1 MATRFL
7 TFIKIVTLSVIF
19 LSFSIGLP
27 LAKETE
33 ERIQKDPNVQGKYEI
48 PNYVLNI
55 TKDNTY
61 PNPSQ
66 DLPMLQPSELTKELL
81 DSSKVKIENPDLIF
95 MLNETSIKRPLL
107 ALGHRSTIYLGRW
120 PLNYQSK
127 ETSVNWEYQKINTNF
142 YDNRGGNAAYK
153 IHYVQETQ
161 KNVKG
166 GLTAKIPNANQVKK
180 MMLME
185 AAQKT
190 NLPLSFETIVGAGTK
205 KDQYYNIPHRRL
217 GYLDCYATAV
227 NEKGTVTYGE
237 VYLVLKGKKKYI
249 NVKNVT
255 SQGIGAW
262 IPIQDYV
269 SFKFTSV
276 EAPR

>member
-95 MLNETSIKRPLL
+95 MLNETSIKKPFL
-107 ALGHRSTIYLGRW
+107 AFGHHSTIYLGRW

-142 YDNRGGNAAYK
+142 YDNRGGNAA
-153 IHYVQETQ
+153 
-161 KNVKG
+161 
-166 GLTAKIPNANQVKK
+166 
-180 MMLME
+180 
-185 AAQKT
+185 
-190 NLPLSFETIVGAGTK
+190 
-205 KDQYYNIPHRRL
+205 
-217 GYLDCYATAV
+217 
-227 NEKGTVTYGE
+227 
-237 VYLVLKGKKKYI
+237 
-249 NVKNVT
+249 
-255 SQGIGAW
+255 
-262 IPIQDYV
+262 
-269 SFKFTSV
+269 
-276 EAPR
+276 